1 MDRPLQRMMTI
12 TLTDGDHGG
21 SGGVEEDDVGVDV
34 EKDDGD
40 GVGGGEWG
48 GDGVGGGGEWDGDGG
63 GSVGTARMGSDKF
76 TTRLDP

>member
-21 SGGVEEDDVGVDV
+21 SSGVEEDDVGVDV
-34 EKDDGD
+34 ERDD
-40 GVGGGEWG
+40 
-48 GDGVGGGGEWDGDGG
+48 GDGVGGGGEWPGDGG

-76 TTRLDP
+76 MTRWDP

>member
-34 EKDDGD
+34 EKDD
-40 GVGGGEWG
+40 V
-48 GDGVGGGGEWDGDGG
+48 DGVGGGGEWDGDGG